1 MIRSILAVLAGLI
14 VIIVTS
20 FGIEAAVDPL
30 MMRMFPGSLPNEATL
45 SHSTPV
51 WIFTFA
57 YTLLCVA
64 AGGYVTARLAARY
77 PVRHALI
84 LGLLQSALTIPAMIE
99 FGDKAR
105 PWAWILSMILVI
117 PAAWLGGLIFSRR
130 VTRRRAQVS
139 VMA

>member
-14 VIIVTS
+14 VIVVTS

-30 MMRMFPGSLPNEATL
+30 MLRMFPETLPNEAAL
-45 SHSTPV
+45 SHNTPV

-57 YTLLCVA
+57 YTFLCVI
-64 AGGYVTARLAARY
+64 AGGYVSARLAARS
-77 PVRHALI
+77 PVRHAVI

-105 PWAWILSMILVI
+105 PWAWIVSMILVV
-117 PAAWLGGLIFSRR
+117 PAAWLGGLIFARR
-130 VTRRRAQVS
+130 VTSRRAQVS
-139 VMA
+139 VLA